1 VPAGEPGARLS
12 QDLFREIE
20 ARAGAGRTYRGRVIS
35 LESYYD
41 PSGRGGSVKVHRL
54 YRVTRDDV
62 ILPKTTLDLLDRNVG
77 KFVDA
82 RQAIMRFGFSMK
94 KGLLFYG
101 PPGTGKTHTIH
112 YLASQLPEHTTLL
125 ISAEQVVQIGEYFR
139 LARFLQPAMVIV
151 EDVDLIARERGHMHG
166 PGEEVLLNKLLNE
179 MDGLR
184 EDADVFFILT
194 TNRPEEL
201 EPALAARP
209 GRIDQA
215 IEFPLPDD
223 EGRAK
228 LVRLYSRQLDVQGP
242 LLDLIV
248 RRTKGSSPAFIKEL
262 MRRSAQFNLE
272 LTDEPVLR
280 QQAVDAA
287 VEELIFLGGSLN
299 LKLLGG
305 SAAELRATM

>member
-1 VPAGEPGARLS
+1 
-12 QDLFREIE
+12 
-20 ARAGAGRTYRGRVIS
+20 
-35 LESYYD
+35 
-41 PSGRGGSVKVHRL
+41 
-54 YRVTRDDV
+54 
-62 ILPKTTLDLLDRNVG
+62 
-77 KFVDA
+77 
-82 RQAIMRFGFSMK
+82 
-94 KGLLFYG
+94 
-101 PPGTGKTHTIH
+101 
-112 YLASQLPEHTTLL
+112 
-125 ISAEQVVQIGEYFR
+125 
-139 LARFLQPAMVIV
+139 
-151 EDVDLIARERGHMHG
+151 
-166 PGEEVLLNKLLNE
+166 
-179 MDGLR
+179 
-184 EDADVFFILT
+184 
-194 TNRPEEL
+194 
-201 EPALAARP
+201 
-209 GRIDQA
+209 
-215 IEFPLPDD
+215 LPDD